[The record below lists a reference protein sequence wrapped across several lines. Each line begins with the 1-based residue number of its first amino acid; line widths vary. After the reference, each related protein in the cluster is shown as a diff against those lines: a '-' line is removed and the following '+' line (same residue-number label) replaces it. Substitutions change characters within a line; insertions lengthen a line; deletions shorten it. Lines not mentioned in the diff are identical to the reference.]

1 MKRMILF
8 LLLLLSIGS
17 VPRPAAAAASD
28 LVVDLSKSL
37 VEISTGFVGSDL
49 LLFGAMNQ
57 PGDIVVVVRG
67 PARQEV
73 VRRKQKILGVWVN
86 RAQITFGNVPTFYS
100 ISSSRKLDDV
110 LPDHLRAS
118 YQIGYSRLILVP
130 HNTAYKAPKVS
141 EYREA
146 LIRNK
151 ERLGLYARNIGAVRF
166 LGDRLFRIQILI
178 PSTVRTGAY
187 EIDIYLVRERA
198 IISKKTVS
206 FTVRKAGI
214 EGNIFNF
221 ANQNSL
227 AYGILAVLAA
237 IMAGW
242 IANVGF
248 RRN

>member
-1 MKRMILF
+1 MQRLF
-8 LLLLLSIGS
+8 LYVLLLLSIGA
-17 VPRPAAAAASD
+17 VPRPSAAAEND

-49 LLFGAMNQ
+49 LLFGAMDQ

-67 PARQEV
+67 PARHEV
-73 VRRKQKILGVWVN
+73 VRRKENILGVWVN
-86 RAQITFGNVPTFYS
+86 RAEITFGNVPTFYS
-100 ISSSRKLDDV
+100 ISSSRELDDI

-130 HNTAYKAPKVS
+130 YNTAYKAPRVNQ
-141 EYREA
+141 YREA

-151 ERLGLYARNIGAVRF
+151 ERLGLYASNIGAVRF
-166 LGDRLFRIQILI
+166 LGDRLFRSQILI

-227 AYGILAVLAA
+227 VYGILAVLAA

-242 IANVGF
+242 IANVAF